1 MANTAEKEM
10 NELRRQVRAC
20 IKEAMVPVNGGAGPS
35 GIAAATGAPPP
46 GTAGAGGDMIDNG
59 TEKKSSL
66 NVSVKPDATIQSSV
80 VDITKS
86 AAYGL
91 ERLELLKK
99 RDFPTHK
106 SANAVSTALD
116 ALEMIF
122 QDMLKNPMGYLDE
135 DPTEKVAEYEQ
146 TLDSEEAMLSKG
158 APATF

>member
-1 MANTAEKEM
+1 MANTTEQEM
-10 NELRRQVRAC
+10 NELRRRVRAC
-20 IKEAMVPVNGGAGPS
+20 ISEAMGDPVGAPS
-35 GIAAATGAPPP
+35 GP
-46 GTAGAGGDMIDNG
+46 GPAGVAGEVISNG
-59 TEKKSSL
+59 TEKKMSL

-116 ALEMIF
+116 ALELIF

-146 TLDSEEAMLSKG
+146 SLDSEEAMLSKG
-158 APATF
+158 APAAF

>member
-1 MANTAEKEM
+1 MANTEKQNM
-10 NELRRQVRAC
+10 NELRRQIRSM
-20 IKEAMVPVNGGAGPS
+20 IQETIGLGAPTGPS
-35 GIAAATGAPPP
+35 GTPRP
-46 GTAGAGGDMIDNG
+46 GGVGEVIG
-59 TEKKSSL
+59 TSNAEKKMTL

-116 ALEMIF
+116 ALELIF

-146 TLDSEEAMLSKG
+146 SLDSEEALLSKG